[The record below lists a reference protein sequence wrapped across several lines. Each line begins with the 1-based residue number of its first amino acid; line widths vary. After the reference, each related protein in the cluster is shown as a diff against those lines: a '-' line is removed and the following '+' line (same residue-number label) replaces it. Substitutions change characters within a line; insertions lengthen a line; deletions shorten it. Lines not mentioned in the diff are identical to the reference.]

1 MPLATLERKAHD
13 HDPTRGFLRAMEAKV
28 ASGLPALIAEVKKA
42 SPSKGLIREDFDPPA
57 LARAYEAGGATCLS
71 VLTDG
76 PSFQGR
82 IDDLTTARA
91 ATHLPVL
98 RKDFLFDPYQVYEA
112 RAAGADCIL
121 IIMACV
127 NDREARAL
135 NVAAHDLHMDVL
147 VEAHD
152 EAELDR
158 ALALE
163 TPLVGINNRNLR
175 DFKVSLETCERLRPR
190 AKDRLI
196 VAESGIAS
204 HADILRLQQPAINA
218 FLVGESLMRQADVRA
233 ATKKLLTGVTAPPN
247 WHERKKAPP
256 SRISATPARRAWSMC
271 RPKSRAPASRW
282 REGCVV
288 MAPETLAL
296 MPGRPGQEG
305 RRLRRRAHRRHHGRQ
320 AHIELIPLCHPL
332 ALTSVQVD
340 IAPDDSLPGLR
351 VKARAKVVGET
362 GVEMEALTAV
372 SVACLTIYDMLKA
385 VDRAMRIESV
395 VLSEKTGGDSGDYS
409 GG

>member
-1 MPLATLERKAHD
+1 MSDILKRIEAYKRTEISEAKVRVPLATLERKAHD
-13 HDPTRGFLRAMEAKV
+13 HDPTRGFLRALEAKV

-82 IDDLTTARA
+82 IDDLATARA

-98 RKDFLFDPYQVYEA
+98 RKDFLFDPYQVFEA

-127 NDREARAL
+127 NDQEARAL

-152 EAELDR
+152 EAEIDR

-163 TPLVGINNRNLR
+163 TPLIGINNRNLR
-175 DFKVSLETCERLRPR
+175 DFKVSLETCERLSARAERPPDRRRKRHRHPRRHR
-190 AKDRLI
+190 AVAGRRDQRLSGRRIPDAPGRREGGDEEAADRRDGVHPTGMTKTGAGLTHLGDAGEARMVDVSAKKPSAR
-196 VAESGIAS
+196 VAVA
-204 HADILRLQQPAINA
+204 
-218 FLVGESLMRQADVRA
+218 
-233 ATKKLLTGVTAPPN
+233 
-247 WHERKKAPP
+247 
-256 SRISATPARRAWSMC
+256 
-271 RPKSRAPASRW
+271 
-282 REGCVV
+282 EGCVV

-296 MPGRPGQEG
+296 MCGRTGQKG
-305 RRLRRRAHRRHHGRQ
+305 RRIRRRAHRRHHGRQ
-320 AHIELIPLCHPL
+320 AHIGFNSPLPSARPGQRAGRHCARRQP
-332 ALTSVQVD
+332 AGVAWSKP
-340 IAPDDSLPGLR
+340 APRLWARPGWR
-351 VKARAKVVGET
+351 WRP
-362 GVEMEALTAV
+362 
-372 SVACLTIYDMLKA
+372 
-385 VDRAMRIESV
+385 
-395 VLSEKTGGDSGDYS
+395 
-409 GG
+409 